1 MTFTYTLKGTLTL
14 SGDSKTDCD
23 SRAAEEIET
32 INEFASAQIEIVSE
46 QEEQE

>member
-1 MTFTYTLKGTLTL
+1 MRFTYQLKGILTL
-14 SGDSKTDCD
+14 SGQTKEECD
-23 SRAAEEIET
+23 ERAGEEIET